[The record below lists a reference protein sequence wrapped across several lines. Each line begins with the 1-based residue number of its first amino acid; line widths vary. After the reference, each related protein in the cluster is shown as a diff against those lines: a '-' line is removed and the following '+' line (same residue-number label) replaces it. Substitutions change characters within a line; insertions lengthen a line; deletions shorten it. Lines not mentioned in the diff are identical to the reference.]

1 LSAIAINNLSFTYEN
16 RTSPALDHVNL
27 NVDEQEFLLLAGASG
42 SGKSTLL
49 KCING
54 LIPHRYVGEYSGHVA
69 VRDRAVASFALQD
82 LSLVVGTLLQE
93 PDKQLVSSSV
103 EDDVAFGP
111 CNLALGRSEVE
122 NRVER
127 SLTAMGILPLRKRS
141 IFALSGGQKQRLA
154 IAGVLAMNPEI
165 VLFDEPLANLDSNG
179 VSLMREV
186 FAELRQQGKTMI
198 VTEHRTEEILRA
210 HPSRI
215 VVFDEGRVVADSPDP
230 DVLIDFADVL
240 KTPVEYAVRRHLSH
254 ENRKLPIS
262 SLFSGFHPKYEL
274 TREPENE
281 HELIRID
288 DLTFDYPGGVR
299 ALQNVKLSIYEGET
313 VAILGNNGA
322 GKSTLALNMVG
333 LLKPTAGRVLI
344 SGEETR
350 KLPIS
355 EIAKS
360 VAIVFQNPFS
370 MLFAKTVR
378 EEMAFGPKNI
388 GLPPEELSRLIP
400 KIAAEC
406 TIDHLLD
413 RSPFASSYG
422 EKKRIC
428 VGSVLT
434 MQPKCIILDEP
445 TAGQDYKKYSEFM
458 TFIRLLSQRDR
469 SFILITHDTDLAV
482 EYTDRAIVLKD
493 GRVVVDGPTRKVLA
507 DRAILEENSIRETS
521 LITLSRNLTHGE
533 SVLPLAELVGALP
546 RVSVRG

>member
-1 LSAIAINNLSFTYEN
+1 
-16 RTSPALDHVNL
+16 VNL
-27 NVDEQEFLLLAGASG
+27 NIDEQEFVLLAGASG

-54 LIPHRYVGEYSGHVA
+54 LIPHRYVGEYSGQVS
-69 VRDRAVASFALQD
+69 VRDRTVTSLALQD

-111 CNLALGRSEVE
+111 CNLALDRSEVE
-122 NRVER
+122 NRVDR
-127 SLTAMGILPLRKRS
+127 SLTSMGILQLRKRS

-179 VSLMREV
+179 ISLMREV

-198 VTEHRTEEILRA
+198 VTEHRTEEVLRA

-215 VVFDEGRVVADSPDP
+215 VVLDEGRVVADSPDP

-240 KTPVEYAVRRHLSH
+240 KTPVEYAVRRPLSP

-262 SLFSGFHPKYEL
+262 SLFSGFHPKYKP

-281 HELIRID
+281 HELICID

-299 ALQNVKLSIYEGET
+299 ALQNVKLSINEGET

-322 GKSTLALNMVG
+322 GKSTLALNIVG

-388 GLPPEELSRLIP
+388 GLPSEELSKLIP

-458 TFIRLLSQRDR
+458 TFIRSLSQRDR

-521 LITLSRNLTHGE
+521 LIALSRNLTHGE
-533 SVLPLAELVGALP
+533 SVLPLAELVSALP
-546 RVSVRG
+546 RTLG